1 MTSLQDSLFQSVVNA
16 LEQQRHQE
24 ALQYLTTLIDKE
36 PRHIEGRRLFG
47 LLLSGSGQRE
57 QALPWLVG
65 AAQDA
70 PTHPVLGHE
79 AGELLL
85 ALQKPGQAIAM
96 LETYLQHHPG
106 NAAAH
111 FSLAMALRKTGQT
124 DAAITHYKHVL
135 ALDPSSGHAWFN
147 IGNIHHEE
155 GRKEDA
161 IKAWEEALHAAHP
174 CQEALFNLCLGL
186 IDAGRI
192 QEASAL
198 RGTISML
205 MPDHPLC
212 ERLDAE
218 FAATH
223 GDTVGAITHLRL
235 YLQKAPDTPEAL
247 MRLARLEA
255 KEGNLDGARAQAKT
269 LIRKV
274 GETWQTCALTGEIEA
289 HFGHTTQARLAWK
302 RAAELHPLDWQLW
315 SNALFL
321 SLHDNE
327 ASPED
332 VFQDHRHFGL
342 FWERQITP
350 LPHHMAAG
358 LKKRLRIGYV
368 SPDFCHH
375 AISLFVEPLF
385 IRHDRSQ
392 FEVIGFHIPRRID
405 ETTQRLREMTDQW
418 YTLPQDHEQAARL
431 IQKHHIDILIDLA
444 GHTAG
449 NMLPLFAWKPAP
461 LQVSMLGYPGT
472 TGLTRV
478 DSRPL
483 YGNPPKRTDEQE
495 YSVERLWDQVGPSEI
510 NAPKECWR
518 PSPLPM
524 LQRGW
529 PLFGSVN
536 KYMKVDSETR
546 RLWGRILDVC
556 PTARL
561 TVIAPGA
568 DNPET
573 RKIILHDFAADNCPV
588 DRIDLREEMPLTEWF
603 TFCRGIDVV
612 LDPLHYRGGTTT
624 RLLMA
629 MGVKILRLHQADN
642 TEEYNNPL
650 NAKNLDDYVRLA
662 CNLVSDPE
670 KLARQRVYD
679 QECEKQHS
687 DQLQRHY
694 LGIIETEFLRSWEQ
708 YHRTAPSN
716 VSR

>member
-1 MTSLQDSLFQSVVNA
+1 MTSLQDSLFQSVVTA
-16 LEQQRHQE
+16 LEKQRHQE

-47 LLLSGSGQRE
+47 LLLSGSGQQE

-70 PTHPVLGHE
+70 PTHPVLGYE

-85 ALQKPGQAIAM
+85 TLQKPEQAISM
-96 LETYLQHHPG
+96 LETYLQHHPE

-124 DAAITHYKHVL
+124 DAAITHYNHVL
-135 ALDPSSGHAWFN
+135 ALDPGSGHAWFN

-155 GRKEDA
+155 GHKEDA

-174 CQEALFNLCLGL
+174 CQEALFHLCLGL
-186 IDAGRI
+186 IDVGRI
-192 QEASAL
+192 QEASSL
-198 RGTISML
+198 RGTISIL

-218 FAATH
+218 LAATH
-223 GDTVGAITHLRL
+223 GDTVGAIAHLRL

-302 RAAELHPLDWQLW
+302 RAAELRPLDWQLW

-321 SLHDNE
+321 SLHDNKT
-327 ASPED
+327 SPED
-332 VFQDHRHFGL
+332 VFQDHRNFGQ

-358 LKKRLRIGYV
+358 PKKRLRIGYV

-385 IRHDRSQ
+385 IRHDRSK
-392 FEVIGFHIPRRID
+392 FEIVGFHIPRRSD
-405 ETTQRLREMTDQW
+405 ETTQRLRKMTDQW
-418 YTLPQDHEQAARL
+418 YTLPQDPEKAARL
-431 IQKHHIDILIDLA
+431 IQRHNIDILVDLA

-449 NMLPLFAWKPAP
+449 NILPLFAWKPAP
-461 LQVSMLGYPGT
+461 LQVSMIGYPGT

-483 YGNPPKRTDEQE
+483 YGNPPKRTDEQK
-495 YSVERLWDQVGPSEI
+495 YSVERLWDQAGPSEI
-510 NAPKECWR
+510 NAPKECWC

-536 KYMKVDSETR
+536 KYLKVDSETR
-546 RLWGRILDVC
+546 RLWGRILDAC

-573 RKIILHDFAADNCPV
+573 RKVILHDFAADSCPV
-588 DRIDLREEMPLTEWF
+588 DRIDLREEMPLKDWI

-612 LDPLHYRGGTTT
+612 LDPLHYRGGTTIK
-624 RLLMA
+624 LLMA
-629 MGVKILRLHQADN
+629 MGIKIVHLYEGDN
-642 TEEYNNPL
+642 TEEYNNPIH
-650 NAKNLDDYVRLA
+650 AKDLDDYVRLA
-662 CNLVSDPE
+662 CGLVSDPE
-670 KLARQRVYD
+670 KLARQRLYD
-679 QECEKQHS
+679 QECEKRHG
-687 DQLQRHY
+687 DELQR
-694 LGIIETEFLRSWEQ
+694 LFLWIIETEFLRSWEQ
-708 YHRTAPSN
+708 YLRTAPSN
-716 VSR
+716 V